1 MYWMELNH
9 NCNEPPLKSTKF
21 LHKLAPSQALQAL
34 LARDYRKWWVIK
46 IKIARSWIRKHFSF
60 KKIFANKC
68 YTFDQKHHANIFVPP
83 FVKILISHSWI
94 MRQLD
99 SWRRIISSSIDHLS
113 FIIKWKVTNSFCK
126 HPTFV
131 KKLKTSLFLFL
142 EIYTQMAKYFYYYTG
157 ATRTTK
163 YQLYIY
169 NPSNKLFVLPD
180 SSFEVFKVLLRQIV
194 SITLCKTRPWQ
205 SFQLEDRIMRGFM

>member
-1 MYWMELNH
+1 MELNH
-9 NCNEPPLKSTKF
+9 NCNEPHLKSTKF

-113 FIIKWKVTNSFCK
+113 SIIKWKVTNSFLHAPNIHQK
-126 HPTFV
+126 NHNVTIFV
-131 KKLKTSLFLFL
+131 FGKIFLLLHRCHQNHQISTLYLQSLK
-142 EIYTQMAKYFYYYTG
+142 
-157 ATRTTK
+157 
-163 YQLYIY
+163 
-169 NPSNKLFVLPD
+169 
-180 SSFEVFKVLLRQIV
+180 
-194 SITLCKTRPWQ
+194 
-205 SFQLEDRIMRGFM
+205 